1 MDILKY
7 KVLLLGPPAVGK
19 TSLWDRFINKTFQEN
34 YAMTIGVQVST
45 KDITFRNAVVKL
57 TVWDIGG
64 QARFKDLR
72 KKFYFGT
79 QGALLIF
86 DLTREET
93 FDEIEGWIK
102 EVKDVL
108 DYDIPF
114 VLIGNKSDL
123 IKDGRKL
130 NPQEAIT
137 FAKLHNSQ
145 YLETSAKT
153 GDGVKDAFKEL
164 VLTIV
169 KYNKQKL

>member
-19 TSLWDRFINKTFQEN
+19 TSLWDRFINKSFKED

-45 KDITFRNAVVKL
+45 RDVTFRNATVKL

-79 QGALLIF
+79 EGALLIF
-86 DLTREET
+86 DLTKQET
-93 FDEIEGWIK
+93 FREIEGWIK
-102 EVKDVL
+102 EVNEVL
-108 DYDIPF
+108 EYKIPF
-114 VLIGNKSDL
+114 VLIGNKMDL

-130 NPQEAIT
+130 NPQEAIA
-137 FAKLHNSQ
+137 FAKLFDSL

-153 GDGVKDAFKEL
+153 GEGVKDAFKEL
-164 VLTIV
+164 ILKIV
-169 KYNKQKL
+169 KSKNLKV

>member
-19 TSLWDRFINKTFQEN
+19 TSLWDRFINKSFKED

-45 KDITFRNAVVKL
+45 RDITFRNAIVKL

-79 QGALLIF
+79 EGALLIF

-93 FDEIEGWIK
+93 FKEIEGWLK
-102 EVKDVL
+102 EVNDL
-108 DYDIPF
+108 LPYNIPF
-114 VLIGNKSDL
+114 VLIGNKMDL

-130 NPQEAIT
+130 NPQEAKT
-137 FAKLHNSQ
+137 FAQIHNSL

-164 VLTIV
+164 ILKIV
-169 KYNKQKL
+169 KIKNLKV